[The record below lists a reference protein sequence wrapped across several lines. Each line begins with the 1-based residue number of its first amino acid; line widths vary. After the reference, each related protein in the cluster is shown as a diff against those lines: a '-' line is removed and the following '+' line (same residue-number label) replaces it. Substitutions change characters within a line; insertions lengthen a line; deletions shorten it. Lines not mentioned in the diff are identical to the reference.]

1 MSVTAPESTSSDP
14 LESTADAPSQGLLS
28 RLRLRNLRMSTTYED
43 DLRLLPSRW
52 LRFGV
57 AAGIVFILSLPFWT
71 PEFFVN
77 ESVWNRLWVTVGI
90 FTIGALGLNLL
101 TGFTGQ
107 VSLGHAFFIGA
118 GSYASAQFGAEWG
131 IPLVGWLLIC
141 AAVGALVGAV
151 IGPFA
156 LRLRGDYLV
165 IITFGLVILG
175 RHLFDNWDSVTG
187 GGSGVNFQA
196 PTELIPGI
204 DFAELTVFGH
214 EFSRDEG
221 FIYLVWLVALLSIV
235 LVKNLIRTRPGRA
248 FQAVRDRD
256 LAAEVI
262 GVSLFRYKVGAFAI
276 SSALAAVAGGLFGAH
291 AQFVEPTQFSIF
303 LSIEYVAIIIIGGLG
318 TVFGTVLG
326 AVFFEFLPEV
336 VDKGLEFYLP
346 PFVKDP
352 NDPLSTSGIITVD
365 ALEQM
370 MRGLVIVLFLM
381 FEPRG
386 LAAIWRRIKTYF
398 LTWPFS
404 Y

>member
-1 MSVTAPESTSSDP
+1 MTVTAPDP
-14 LESTADAPSQGLLS
+14 VTDDRAPRRWRP
-28 RLRLRNLRMSTTYED
+28 RLANLRMPVSYED
-43 DLRLLPSRW
+43 DLRLLPTRW

-57 AAGIVFILSLPFWT
+57 LLGVLFILSVPFWT

-77 ESVWNRLWVTVGI
+77 ESIWNRLWVTVGV
-90 FTIGALGLNLL
+90 FTIGGLGLNLL

-118 GSYASAQFGAEWG
+118 GAYTAAQVGAEWEL
-131 IPLVGWLLIC
+131 PLAAWLVVC
-141 AAVGALVGAV
+141 GVVGAVVGAV

-165 IITFGLVILG
+165 IITFGLVIFG
-175 RHLFDNWDSVTG
+175 QHLFANWDSLTG

-196 PTELIPGI
+196 PTTLVPGV
-204 DFAELTVFGH
+204 DFAELSLFGH

-221 FIYLVWLVALLSIV
+221 FVYLVWLVAALALI
-235 LVKNLIRTRPGRA
+235 LVKNLVRTRPGRA
-248 FQAVRDRD
+248 LQAVRDRD

-276 SSALAAVAGGLFGAH
+276 SSGLAAIAGGLFGAH
-291 AQFVEPTQFSIF
+291 AQFVEPTQFSLF

-336 VDKGLEFYLP
+336 VNKLVTIWRP

-352 NDPLSTSGIITVD
+352 NDPLATEGVITVFS
-365 ALEQM
+365 LQQM
-370 MRGLVIVLFLM
+370 LRGLVIVLFLM

-386 LAAIWRRIKTYF
+386 LAAIWRRVKTYF

-404 Y
+404 H

>member
-1 MSVTAPESTSSDP
+1 MTATAPDATGSIETSSA
-14 LESTADAPSQGLLS
+14 TPSRTLWS
-28 RLRLRNLRMSTTYED
+28 RLRLRNLGMPVSYAD

-52 LRFGV
+52 LRAGV
-57 AAGIVFILSLPFWT
+57 ALGVLFLLSLPFWT

-118 GSYASAQFGAEWG
+118 GSYTAAQFGAEWE

-141 AAVGALVGAV
+141 AVVGAV
-151 IGPFA
+151 VGTIIGPFA

-175 RHLFDNWDSVTG
+175 QHLFSNWDSVTG
-187 GGSGVNFQA
+187 GGSGVNLQA
-196 PTELIPGI
+196 PTELVPGL
-204 DFAELTVFGH
+204 DFAELSVFGH

-221 FIYLVWLVALLSIV
+221 FIYLVWTVALLSIV

-248 FQAVRDRD
+248 LQAVRDRD

-326 AVFFEFLPEV
+326 AVFFEFLPEL

-352 NDPLSTSGIITVD
+352 NDPLATSGVITVD

-370 MRGLVIVLFLM
+370 LRGLVIVLFLM

-398 LTWPFS
+398 LTWPFN